1 MAVLCHVPE
10 NICDFA
16 QVTYSLNLC
25 SDIHKFRMELDDD
38 NVRTTKVSEFSVN
51 SKAHYAVKLSP

>member
-25 SDIHKFRMELDDD
+25 SDICKFRMALDD
-38 NVRTTKVSEFSVN
+38 NIRTTKVSEFSVN
-51 SKAHYAVKLSP
+51 SKAHYAVKMSP